1 MTRSLLPPAA
11 LTLAVLASSVATA
24 QSSPAPTLVIA
35 GAGDPSSPVPTLWR
49 NDQGNREI
57 SDLLFL
63 HLADPGPALS
73 TTDENSFVPRLARR
87 WERRDS
93 TTLVLEL
100 DRRATWQDGTPVTA
114 RDVILSLNRARDPA
128 LSPQLSTLLRRVK
141 SVSAEGD
148 HRVVVTFTTTYA
160 EQLYDVV
167 YHAPPLPAHLLDAI
181 APESLATSAFVARP
195 VGNGPYAFVR
205 RVPGQVVEL
214 VANDRFFLGR
224 PGIRRMLFL
233 SARDA
238 EARVNLLL
246 TGQVDAIENI
256 YSLPNWSRVERLP
269 GYLLY
274 PVPGLALTY
283 ANINQRDPADTS
295 RAHPILADPVVRRAL
310 VLALDRATMVKAVY
324 GPLARVPDGPLSAI
338 LHRTID
344 PPPAVGVDTAAA
356 RHLLGS
362 RGWRD
367 HDGDGILD
375 KDGRP
380 LAFGLMI
387 PNVVAARVALG
398 TQMQEAWRRLGIAV
412 ELEIVDRGVYLERRN
427 AGRFDLELYGV
438 IQDPSPAGL
447 VQSWSCRGIGGSNVS
462 HYCNPV
468 VDSLLARAAES
479 RHPAAERLY
488 RDAVRRIAD
497 DLPAI
502 FLVAPVFGA
511 QIHGRFTNVTVRP
524 ESSWLLAWQ
533 WRLRPGQPAERHPP

>member
-1 MTRSLLPPAA
+1 MTRCLLPPAA
-11 LTLAVLASSVATA
+11 LTLAVLASTAATA
-24 QSSPAPTLVIA
+24 QSPPPATLVIA
-35 GAGDPSSPVPTLWR
+35 VAGDPSSPVPTLWR

-73 TTDENSFVPRLARR
+73 TTDERSFVPRLARR
-87 WERRDS
+87 WERRDP

-100 DRRATWQDGTPVTA
+100 DPRATWQDGTPVTA
-114 RDVILSLNRARDPA
+114 RDVVFSLNRARDPT
-128 LSPQLSTLLRRVK
+128 LSPQTATLLRRIK
-141 SVSAEGD
+141 AVSAEGD
-148 HRVVVTFTTTYA
+148 RRVVVTFTTAYA
-160 EQLYDVV
+160 EQFYDVT
-167 YHAPPLPAHLLDAI
+167 YHAPPLPALLLETI

-195 VGNGPYAFVR
+195 VGNGPYTFVR
-205 RVPGQVVEL
+205 RVPGQLIEL
-214 VANDRFFLGR
+214 AANDQFFLGR
-224 PGIRRMLFL
+224 PGIQRVLFL

-246 TGQVDAIENI
+246 TGQVDAIENV

-269 GYLLY
+269 GYQLY

-283 ANINQRDPADTS
+283 ANINQRDPADTA
-295 RAHPILADPVVRRAL
+295 RPHPILADRVVRRAL
-310 VLALDRATMVKAVY
+310 VLALDRATMVKSVY

-344 PPPAVGVDTAAA
+344 PPPPLGVDTTAA
-356 RHLLGS
+356 RRLLES

-367 HDGDGILD
+367 HDGDGVLD

-380 LAFGLMI
+380 LAFRLMI

-398 TQMQEAWRRLGIAV
+398 TQMQEAWRRLGIAA
-412 ELEIVDRGVYLERRN
+412 ELEVVDRGVYLERRS
-427 AGRFDLELYGV
+427 AGRFDLEMYGV

-447 VQSWSCRGIGGSNVS
+447 VQTWTCAGIGGSNVS
-462 HYCNPV
+462 HYCNPA

-479 RHPAAERLY
+479 RHPAAERVY

-497 DLPAI
+497 DMPAI

-511 QIHGRFTNVTVRP
+511 QVHGRFTGVTVRP
-524 ESSWLLAWQ
+524 ESSWSLAWQ
-533 WRLRPGQPAERHPP
+533 WRLRPGQQLERDRQ